1 MTALQGIWDL
11 RRERERSTGRP
22 VEIYRA
28 YPFIGRGSVL
38 RDTWS
43 HAEVERRF
51 QNAMRITAWQR
62 IRGFVR
68 KVFFY
73 A

>member
-1 MTALQGIWDL
+1 MTAVQGIWDL
-11 RRERERSTGRP
+11 RRECERNAGRP

-28 YPFIGRGSVL
+28 YPSIGRGSVL
-38 RDTWS
+38 RDTLS

-51 QNAMRITAWQR
+51 QSAMRITVWQR